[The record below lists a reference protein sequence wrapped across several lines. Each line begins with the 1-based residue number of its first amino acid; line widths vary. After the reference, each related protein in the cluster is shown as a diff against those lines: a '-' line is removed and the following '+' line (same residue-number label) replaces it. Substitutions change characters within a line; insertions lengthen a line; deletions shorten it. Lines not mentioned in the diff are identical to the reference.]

1 MVIQRILTFYLIIK
15 QIYNHKVI
23 MSEKVEQKQ
32 KSPSL
37 LSIIMLL
44 LLGISF
50 ALVLVFNRIATE
62 SSIPFI
68 PLVFWQSFGAAIILA
83 FLSFIY
89 GVSPLNFSNLRIYI
103 VTGLLNL
110 TIPYLIFTFVA
121 PKVPSSILSIG
132 LSLIPVTTYGLALI
146 TRLDTFKTLRIFGIL
161 LGLIGVLFIVLP
173 EASLPSRDMTP
184 WVILGFLAPLSYALN
199 TICVAMLTPPDG
211 NSVQFAAGLTIVG
224 SISMMIVM
232 IITNEWW
239 FFTDNFTSMGEI
251 SILLAMFN
259 NAVAFFLIFE
269 LIKRAGPVYFSMV
282 NYLATLV
289 GIGIGF
295 IYFQDTLSIWVWVS
309 LLLIGISLIMVNII
323 TPDKNK

>member
-1 MVIQRILTFYLIIK
+1 
-15 QIYNHKVI
+15 
-23 MSEKVEQKQ
+23 MSDKVEQKPT
-32 KSPSL
+32 SPSL

-44 LLGISF
+44 LLGLSF

-62 SSIPFI
+62 NGIPFI

-89 GVSPLNFSNLRIYI
+89 GVSPLNVSNLRVYL

-132 LSLIPVTTYGLALI
+132 LSLIPITTYGLALI
-146 TRLDTFKTLRIFGIL
+146 TKLDTYKTLRIFGIL
-161 LGLIGVLFIVLP
+161 IGLIGVLFIVLP

-199 TICVAMLTPPDG
+199 TICVAMLTPPNG

-232 IITNEWW
+232 LITGEWW
-239 FFTDNFTSMGEI
+239 IFNDN
-251 SILLAMFN
+251 
-259 NAVAFFLIFE
+259 
-269 LIKRAGPVYFSMV
+269 
-282 NYLATLV
+282 
-289 GIGIGF
+289 
-295 IYFQDTLSIWVWVS
+295 
-309 LLLIGISLIMVNII
+309 
-323 TPDKNK
+323 

>member
-1 MVIQRILTFYLIIK
+1 
-15 QIYNHKVI
+15 
-23 MSEKVEQKQ
+23 MSEKNVNIINT
-32 KSPSL
+32 PNFI
-37 LSIIMLL
+37 SIIMLL

-62 SSIPFI
+62 NGIPFI
-68 PLVFWQSFGAAIILA
+68 PLVFWQSFGAAIILT
-83 FLSFIY
+83 FISFIY
-89 GVSPLNFSNLRIYI
+89 GVSPLNLSNLRIYI

-132 LSLIPVTTYGLALI
+132 LSLIPVTTYGLALV
-146 TRLDTFKTLRIFGIL
+146 TRLDTFRLLRIFGIL
-161 LGLIGVLFIVLP
+161 IGLVGVLFIVLP

-211 NSVQFAAGLTIVG
+211 NSIQFAAGLTIVG
-224 SISMMIVM
+224 TISMMIVM
-232 IITNEWW
+232 IITNKWW
-239 FFTDNFTSMGEI
+239 FFTDNFTSKGEI
-251 SILLAMFN
+251 SIILAMVN
-259 NAVAFFLIFE
+259 NAIAFYLIFE

-295 IYFQDTLSIWVWVS
+295 VYFNDTLSIWVWVS
-309 LLLIGISLIMVNII
+309 LLLIGLSLIMVNII
-323 TPDKNK
+323 TRGKTERKKEIS